1 MNKADAPQ
9 TDDPVP
15 EAVGPITVLRRM
27 PCVTLQNGQFQN
39 LRINF
44 VNCDSD
50 KSKTISAT
58 LQNMEEL
65 VDSENFIVHTKY

>member
-9 TDDPVP
+9 TDDT
-15 EAVGPITVLRRM
+15 EAVGPIRVLRRM
-27 PCVTLQNGQFQN
+27 PCVTLQDGQFQN
-39 LRINF
+39 LRIKF

-58 LQNMEEL
+58 LQNMEESG
-65 VDSENFIVHTKY
+65 DSENFIVHTKS